1 MNKYD
6 DTDYLIERE
15 ESIEYEE
22 KVKRQTENT
31 INYYKNIEKIEEIP
45 IDILR
50 AMYKDMLA
58 ELEQDKKRIEEL
70 EEINKKYIVQL
81 TDEQY
86 RNLVDRIR
94 KESKQ
99 EFDQKIIDKMEKLNK
114 EIKNGDEIEAIFK
127 IKQQQILEEL
137 LEGK

>member
-1 MNKYD
+1 MSN
-6 DTDYLIERE
+6 
-15 ESIEYEE
+15 
-22 KVKRQTENT
+22 
-31 INYYKNIEKIEEIP
+31 EEI
-45 IDILR
+45 IEDFIDELREFVLTKETLEVVNALKDIL
-50 AMYKDMLA
+50 
-58 ELEQDKKRIEEL
+58 LERKQDKERIEEL

-99 EFDQKIIDKMEKLNK
+99 EFEQKVIDKMEKLNK

>member
-1 MNKYD
+1 MSNEEIVEDFIKEIRDFELNKDIIEIVYALEAILEEQKQD
-6 DTDYLIERE
+6 KSRIKELEIKQKEMCEEYCPKIER
-15 ESIEYEE
+15 I
-22 KVKRQTENT
+22 R
-31 INYYKNIEKIEEIP
+31 
-45 IDILR
+45 
-50 AMYKDMLA
+50 
-58 ELEQDKKRIEEL
+58 EL

-99 EFDQKIIDKMEKLNK
+99 EFEQKVIDKMEKLNK

>member
-1 MNKYD
+1 MRN
-6 DTDYLIERE
+6 
-15 ESIEYEE
+15 
-22 KVKRQTENT
+22 
-31 INYYKNIEKIEEIP
+31 EEI
-45 IDILR
+45 IEDFIDELREFVLTKETLEVVNALKDIL
-50 AMYKDMLA
+50 
-58 ELEQDKKRIEEL
+58 LERKQDKERIEEL

-94 KESKQ
+94 KESNQ
-99 EFDQKIIDKMEKLNK
+99 ECEQKVIDKMKKLNK